1 MDELEQLGLLLD
13 VVELDKNGK
22 PLIGEVVSKEKGT
35 FRAYKHKVSKKPI
48 FLGSSLKPK
57 SKEELKTINE
67 DFLYGKIGKNMVAYT
82 SAWTWE

>member
-1 MDELEQLGLLLD
+1 MEELEQLGLLLD

-35 FRAYKHKVSKKPI
+35 FRAYKHKESKLPI

-57 SKEELKTINE
+57 SKEELKDIDDNY
-67 DFLYGKIGKNMVAYT
+67 LYGKIGKNLVAYT